1 MFTEIFENYDF
12 RTESEKIK
20 NRTIEDVEQALS
32 NALQGRMLFDDY
44 LSLLSPSA
52 DRLLTEMAELARRIT
67 RQRFGNIMQIYIP
80 LYLSNEC
87 RSSCLYCGYSFEN
100 KLPRITL
107 AKAELTRE
115 AEIIH
120 SKGIRQVLAL
130 TGEDY
135 SRTPVSYIADSVSL
149 LNSYFPSVSIE
160 IYPMDTDNYSTIINA
175 GAEGLALYQETYH
188 PENYKTYHIRGMKKN
203 MKYRLEGPDRGGTAG
218 FRRISIG
225 ALLGLSDSLGEMFF
239 LGLHAEYLQKKYW
252 KSLIQVSLP
261 RLKHAEGNFSKEYN
275 VTDREFLRFIFALR
289 IYFNDLGITLS
300 TRERPELRDAVIQ
313 YGITSVSAE
322 SKTEPGGYQGIEA
335 LEQFE
340 TEDKRTV
347 SEIKDMIRRSG
358 LDPVFKDFDRGLNN
372 RTAD

>member
-1 MFTEIFENYDF
+1 MFTEIYEHYDF
-12 RTESEKIK
+12 RTESEKIRNLTK
-20 NRTIEDVEQALS
+20 KDAESALS
-32 NALQGRMLFDDY
+32 NALRGRMMFDDY
-44 LSLLSPSA
+44 LALISPGADGLLS
-52 DRLLTEMAELARRIT
+52 EMAELARRIT
-67 RQRFGNIMQIYIP
+67 RQRFGNTVQIYMP

-107 AKAELTRE
+107 NRSELIKE

-135 SRTPVSYIADSVSL
+135 SKTPLSYIADSISL

-160 IYPMDTDNYSTIINA
+160 IYPMDTDDYEKIIQS

-188 PENYKTYHIRGMKKN
+188 PENYKKYHIRGMKKN
-203 MKYRLEGPDRGGTAG
+203 MKYRLEGPDRGGQAG
-218 FRRISIG
+218 FRRMSIG

-252 KSLIQVSLP
+252 RSLIQVSLP
-261 RLKHAEGNFSKEYN
+261 RLKNAEGNFSKEHN
-275 VTDREFLRFIFALR
+275 VTDREFLRYIFALR

-300 TRERPELRDAVIQ
+300 TRERPALRDAVIQ
-313 YGITSVSAE
+313 YGVTSVSAE

-347 SEIKDMIRRSG
+347 PEITEMIRKSG
-358 LDPVFKDFDRGLNN
+358 LDPVFKDFDRNLI
-372 RTAD
+372 R

>member
-67 RQRFGNIMQIYIP
+67 RQRFGNIMQIYMP

-175 GAEGLALYQETYH
+175 GAEG
-188 PENYKTYHIRGMKKN
+188 
-203 MKYRLEGPDRGGTAG
+203 
-218 FRRISIG
+218 
-225 ALLGLSDSLGEMFF
+225 
-239 LGLHAEYLQKKYW
+239 
-252 KSLIQVSLP
+252 
-261 RLKHAEGNFSKEYN
+261 
-275 VTDREFLRFIFALR
+275 
-289 IYFNDLGITLS
+289 
-300 TRERPELRDAVIQ
+300 
-313 YGITSVSAE
+313 
-322 SKTEPGGYQGIEA
+322 
-335 LEQFE
+335 
-340 TEDKRTV
+340 
-347 SEIKDMIRRSG
+347 
-358 LDPVFKDFDRGLNN
+358 
-372 RTAD
+372 